1 MIEIRC
7 LTKYYGSFRAV
18 NNVTLDIPSGQVLGL
33 LGPNGAGKTTTL
45 RILTGYMPP
54 TSGSVRVDG
63 HDSVAESDQVRSHLG
78 YLPESNPLYPEMR
91 VEEYLH
97 FRGRLFG
104 MDRASRRTAVNR
116 VIERCWLS
124 EMRRRLISRLSK
136 GYRQRVGLA
145 AAMLHSPAI
154 LVLDEP
160 TSGLDPVQIR
170 ETRKLIRELAGD
182 HTMILSSHILPEIEV
197 TCDRIVIISHGGIR
211 ADGSISDLRRQ
222 ANQDST
228 YVIEVNVDSSAGSAD
243 QLVQAVRS
251 LPNVRDV
258 RSRTLEGAWRRYE
271 IAAKAASASASATG
285 DGDGDLREQIGRA
298 VHASGL
304 PLREL
309 SRSTVSLE
317 QLFIRVT
324 GGGHVVDDAPSA
336 PPPPPPPQSPPSSP
350 PETDASVPDA
360 GVKGGS

>member
-18 NNVTLDIPSGQVLGL
+18 NNVTLDIPGGQILGL

-54 TSGSVRVDG
+54 SSGSIRVDG
-63 HDSVAESDQVRSHLG
+63 HDSVTESDFVRSRLG

-91 VEEYLH
+91 VEEYLD

-104 MDRASRRTAVNR
+104 LDRPARHQAVSR
-116 VIERCWLS
+116 VIERCWLGD
-124 EMRRRLISRLSK
+124 MRRRLISRLSK

-145 AAMLHSPAI
+145 AAMLHSPVI

-197 TCDRIVIISHGGIR
+197 TADRIVIISHGGIR
-211 ADGSISDLRRQ
+211 ADGSIADLRHQ

-228 YVIEVNVDSSAGSAD
+228 YIIEVKVDGSTTGSAD
-243 QLVQAVRS
+243 QLVQIIRS
-251 LPNVRDV
+251 LPSVREV
-258 RSRTLEGAWRRYE
+258 RSRILEDAWRQYE
-271 IAAKAASASASATG
+271 ISAVTTSS
-285 DGDGDLREQIGRA
+285 DNGDLRERIGRA
-298 VHASGL
+298 VQETGL
-304 PLREL
+304 PMREL
-309 SRSTVSLE
+309 GRRTVSLE

-324 GGGHVVDDAPSA
+324 GGGHVNDDFGAG
-336 PPPPPPPQSPPSSP
+336 PPPPASPPPPAPTQPA
-350 PETDASVPDA
+350 E
-360 GVKGGS
+360 VKGGA